1 MIVRRH
7 SISKFLLAAWLL
19 TGGLLLLSWE
29 PSATPRTSVEIPS
42 LTAWGKIFSMLLL
55 AALGVSYIVWR
66 RPVVRAQA
74 ILETSPLGTGSGA
87 PPLVD
92 WFLYA
97 KLFLVVNGLAM
108 LGVMGIRLSGRVL
121 SVLDT
126 LGVLA
131 SGAIV
136 AFVIHLLLLSRR
148 DHDGDRPRR

>member
-1 MIVRRH
+1 MRRY
-7 SISKFLLAAWLL
+7 SIPNILVGAWLL
-19 TGGLLLLSWE
+19 AGALLLLSWE
-29 PSATPRTSVEIPS
+29 PAATHRPVVEIPS

-74 ILETSPLGTGSGA
+74 ILETSPLGTGSIA

-92 WFLYA
+92 WLLYA

-121 SVLDT
+121 SALDT

-136 AFVIHLLLLSRR
+136 AFVVHLLLLSRR
-148 DHDGDRPRR
+148 DLDGDRPGR